1 MMDGFKESEAVI
13 DFMYNEMMKR
23 KGDPKVDELR
33 ESLGDLPSRAAN
45 LGLGFTNHS
54 VAQLFDGKNIS
65 PKKATKGAL
74 GDVYKDFIETVGNGK
89 DWDFKPQLSKKAK
102 KYYHKKLLNKK
113 GTASTIFGTPIP
125 GDYDYILDYDTY
137 SNVHYGY
144 AGSMVLTRRELV
156 KGSEA
161 HDREMGHKFSS
172 AKEHSSSPDTRAVK
186 LGIKIYND
194 FFKSGFS
201 KSDFINFLLWASPE
215 LNRWKRSDLI
225 EAEHV
230 VEAGDTLVE
239 LSRVNNLPIEAIL
252 MVNKG
257 LKVSAHLRAG
267 QVIRMPTPD
276 EMRAFF
282 IKRDVEKQNV
292 QKILNSPQYLW
303 GQGIMHERLVQK
315 MQQHFVKEEEEKRP
329 RQKIDKEFFRMEN
342 GETLYYIWE
351 TSQDSRVRSAHAAR
365 HGRVFCRTNP
375 PEDGNPGEKNG
386 CRCKAIP
393 YYGNDLVDWDDVKAD
408 YF

>member
-1 MMDGFKESEAVI
+1 MI
-13 DFMYNEMMKR
+13 
-23 KGDPKVDELR
+23 
-33 ESLGDLPSRAAN
+33 
-45 LGLGFTNHS
+45 
-54 VAQLFDGKNIS
+54 
-65 PKKATKGAL
+65 
-74 GDVYKDFIETVGNGK
+74 
-89 DWDFKPQLSKKAK
+89 
-102 KYYHKKLLNKK
+102 
-113 GTASTIFGTPIP
+113 
-125 GDYDYILDYDTY
+125 
-137 SNVHYGY
+137 
-144 AGSMVLTRRELV
+144 
-156 KGSEA
+156 
-161 HDREMGHKFSS
+161 
-172 AKEHSSSPDTRAVK
+172 
-186 LGIKIYND
+186 

-351 TSQDSRVRSAHAAR
+351 TSQDSRLRSARAAR